1 MSTPPF
7 EPFRGAK
14 SGMPSKLPQL
24 PRDVEQWSARALAEW
39 LGVSVSTVKYHARQ
53 AFRDHNGRWELNREQ
68 AQRIVDRISCF
79 GHADTLSHL
88 KRVPL
93 SGSSLRGSPKGS
105 AFGSASISSTQVPG
119 GSPPATRTLREK
131 LYEDD

>member
-1 MSTPPF
+1 MSTPPL
-7 EPFRGAK
+7 GAAK
-14 SGMPSKLPQL
+14 GAAPSRLPQL

-53 AFRDHNGRWELNREQ
+53 AFRDHNGRWELSREQ
-68 AQRIVDRISCF
+68 AQRVVDRISCF

-93 SGSSLRGSPKGS
+93 SNPSLSVPLRGS
-105 AFGSASISSTQVPG
+105 AFGSGSISSAQVPG
-119 GSPPATRTLREK
+119 GSGPAARTIWEK